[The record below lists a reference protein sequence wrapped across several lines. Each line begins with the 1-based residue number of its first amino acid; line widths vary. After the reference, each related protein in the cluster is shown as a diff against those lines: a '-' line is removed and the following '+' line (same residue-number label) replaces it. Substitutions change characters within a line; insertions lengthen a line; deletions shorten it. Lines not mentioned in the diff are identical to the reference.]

1 MQQLDRCDGHIA
13 KYGHVRE
20 QVEML
25 EHHSH
30 LLAVEI
36 DVGFGVG
43 DVHPVKQ
50 DTAAGRDFQQV
61 EGTEQR

>member
-1 MQQLDRCDGHIA
+1 
-13 KYGHVRE
+13 
-20 QVEML
+20 ML
-25 EHHSH
+25 EDHSH